1 MKQDKPPRQIVA
13 EVVNIKGSWAYFN
26 GAAQGDPHSCGT
38 GGVLFLNDDHIL
50 RFKAALGHGTN
61 NFAKMMALEPILL
74 FPNERGILR
83 LQVFRNSITIIKW
96 MRKEQ
101 NFLKFLLQPLL
112 EEVQGVST
120 LYNFSPSFVLPCVQ
134 GKEHNY

>member
-1 MKQDKPPRQIVA
+1 M
-13 EVVNIKGSWAYFN
+13 NIKGAWAYFN
-26 GAAQGDPHSCGT
+26 GAARGDPHSCGAR
-38 GGVLFLNDDHIL
+38 GVLFLNDDHIL
-50 RFKAALGHGTN
+50 RFRAALGHGTN
-61 NFAKMMALEPILL
+61 NFAKLMALELILL

-83 LQVFRNSITIIKW
+83 LEVFCNSITIIKW

-101 NFLKFLLQPLL
+101 NCLKFLLQPLL
-112 EEVQGVST
+112 EEVQGVCT